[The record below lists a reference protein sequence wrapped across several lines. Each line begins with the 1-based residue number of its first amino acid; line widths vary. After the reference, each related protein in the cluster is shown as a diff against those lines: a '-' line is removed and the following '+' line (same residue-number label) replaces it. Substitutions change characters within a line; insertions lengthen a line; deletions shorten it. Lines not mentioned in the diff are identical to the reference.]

1 MVVYTIAVENSCML
15 LLRLS
20 DMSANIGRRLG
31 PSEWLAIDQPLID
44 LFARVTDDHNW
55 IHVDVERA
63 KRDLPGGATIAH
75 GFLTLSLLPRL
86 TRTIFEIAEFSRG
99 LNYGANRIRFTG
111 EVPSGSRIRLHLQV
125 KDVRLVNDAV
135 RMTFDNLVEVE
146 GQQRPA
152 LVAETIYQYYE

>member
-1 MVVYTIAVENSCML
+1 ML
-15 LLRLS
+15 LARPS
-20 DMSANIGRRLG
+20 DMLAHTGQRLG
-31 PSEWLAIDQPLID
+31 PSEWFVIDQALID

-63 KRDLPGGATIAH
+63 KGELPGGATIAH

-86 TRTIFEIAEFSRG
+86 TRTIFEIAEFSKG

-111 EVPSGSRIRLHLQV
+111 EVPSGSQIRLHLQV
-125 KDVRLVNDAV
+125 KDVRFVNEAV

-146 GQQRPA
+146 GRERPA